1 MIYIEVPTISAIL
14 YCRIFLYNGYNLSR
28 GNTIF
33 FPQRFREFLRMR
45 NGVRYQRLSW
55 PLKTRP
61 VIEEEWIAS
70 ADAWI
75 LLLIIKYRTQVAKF
89 IGL

>member
-1 MIYIEVPTISAIL
+1 
-14 YCRIFLYNGYNLSR
+14 
-28 GNTIF
+28 
-33 FPQRFREFLRMR
+33 MR
-45 NGVRYQRLSW
+45 NGVRYRRLSW
-55 PLKTRP
+55 PLKIRP